1 MKTKIV
7 GLAGKAGA
15 GKDTAAKFIQE
26 ALEQRHRK
34 VISMAF
40 ADPIRWGL
48 AAMGVPEQY
57 MLDRSL
63 KETAIPGFNGASY
76 RMLAQTLG
84 TEWGRQQMGR
94 GFWIERIK
102 ARLQSYTEVHGHPDF
117 LIVRDVRMHNESA
130 WIHEQGGWVVEVFRE
145 QVAPVRAH
153 ESEQQQLS
161 VDCVLSNEDGID
173 ALQARCTSFASLL
186 LAEQSLR
193 PAQSPVAMTA

>member
-1 MKTKIV
+1 MHSRII
-7 GLAGKAGA
+7 GLTGKAGA
-15 GKDTAAKFIQE
+15 GKDTAAKFIKE
-26 ALEQRHRK
+26 SLEQRHRK
-34 VISMAF
+34 VHSVAF

-63 KETAIPGFNGASY
+63 KEAAIPGFNGASY

-84 TEWGRQQMGR
+84 TEWGRQQLGR
-94 GFWIERIK
+94 GFWIERMK
-102 ARLQSYTEVHGHPDF
+102 ARLKSYTEVHGHPDF
-117 LIVRDVRMHNESA
+117 LLITDVRMHNESA
-130 WIHEQGGWVVEVFRE
+130 WIHEQGGWVVEVFRDK
-145 QVAPVRAH
+145 VAPVRTH

-161 VDCVLSNEDGID
+161 VDCVLSNDDGID

-193 PAQSPVAMTA
+193 PSQSHQAMSA